1 MMNGIGRLADVV
13 RIRSPGN
20 GRRAWNAGGRLAEE
34 ALLRHQATEV
44 LRNAGA
50 ALASG
55 RPEEKRAVVQA
66 IAELLQ
72 GSGNREALSRMGYA
86 PSWRLMDMGD
96 METPMGERT
105 VLEELLVVRGRLEGR
120 STSLQAAE

>member
-1 MMNGIGRLADVV
+1 MNGIGRLADVV

-20 GRRAWNAGGRLAEE
+20 GRRVWNAGGRLAEE

-105 VLEELLVVRGRLEGR
+105 MLGELQSVHSRLQRGQSAFR
-120 STSLQAAE
+120 QAAE

>member
-1 MMNGIGRLADVV
+1 MADVV

-44 LRNAGA
+44 LQRAGA

-55 RPEEKRAVVQA
+55 RPEEKRAAVQA

-72 GSGNREALSRMGYA
+72 GSGNREVLSRMGYA
-86 PSWRLMDMGD
+86 PSWRWIDMGD
-96 METPMGERT
+96 TETPMGERT
-105 VLEELLVVRGRLEGR
+105 MLGE
-120 STSLQAAE
+120 LQAARSRLQRGQSTSRQAAE